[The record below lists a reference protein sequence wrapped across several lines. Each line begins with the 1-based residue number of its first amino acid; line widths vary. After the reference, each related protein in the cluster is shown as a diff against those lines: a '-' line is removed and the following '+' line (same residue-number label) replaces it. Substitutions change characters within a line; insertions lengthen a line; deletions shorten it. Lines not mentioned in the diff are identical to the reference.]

1 MKMWLT
7 NASGM
12 VVKNQAIDRSLP
24 KEDSQKLGPM
34 VSWGFEHQTAGLSKA
49 ALANYCWFAIGGLLP
64 SRSRLCT
71 WLASKWVKFPLS
83 GVSPCR
89 LSRAI
94 ELI

>member
-71 WLASKWVKFPLS
+71 
-83 GVSPCR
+83 
-89 LSRAI
+89 
-94 ELI
+94 